1 MDIPCYPAE
10 VATAVPADQPFG
22 QGIFAG
28 KPATIGFGLLGIG
41 RFFTSSPGEFFLNFK
56 KHFSWDDSRV
66 IVFDV
71 VLREFAVIFL
81 YLSFQKIGGV
91 GFLQ

>member
-71 VLREFAVIFL
+71 VLREFSIVLLDLAFDEICR
-81 YLSFQKIGGV
+81 V